1 MIHMTSEVRSKS
13 RKDKIIKTLSVGT
26 YAKVV
31 GVVVSFAIVPLAVG
45 YLGVEG
51 YGLWIAVSSLVAML
65 SFVDGGAG
73 NALVNMVSHATGK
86 DSKQSIK
93 GIVSSGFFVLLI
105 IAVFGALLFSLL
117 HTYVPWAWVFGLSE
131 SANTHDLEM
140 LVLIVGFA
148 FFLGMPI
155 SVVGNVQRGFQEG
168 NIEVFWN
175 AKGRLLTLLF
185 VYISIQAD
193 LGLLGVAC
201 AFVAGPIVASMANNF
216 YYFGLK
222 KREVAPS
229 LNHLNSTDVKAVLGT
244 GGLFFVLQITS
255 AIQMQGDNI
264 IIANMLGPSSVS
276 QYAICMQ
283 LFMAVPMFM
292 ALLWTPL
299 WPAYREALASG
310 DADWVRRVFIKSLKL
325 ALLVGIPTAG
335 VLVVFGD
342 YIIRLWVGD
351 EVVPS
356 MLLLVGCGIWMLILL
371 VGNVLAVFLNAM
383 QVVKAQIY
391 IAIAAGIVNVIV
403 SIFLIQIYGVAGAIY
418 GSIIAYILCAIVPFT
433 FLIPKLLK
441 HLCENR
447 LLVDLK

>member
-1 MIHMTSEVRSKS
+1 
-13 RKDKIIKTLSVGT
+13 
-26 YAKVV
+26 
-31 GVVVSFAIVPLAVG
+31 
-45 YLGVEG
+45 
-51 YGLWIAVSSLVAML
+51 ML

-131 SANTHDLEM
+131 SVNTHDLEM

-168 NIEVFWN
+168 NLEAFWN

-185 VYISIQAD
+185 VYIAIQED

-201 AFVAGPIVASMANNF
+201 GFVAGPIVASMVNNF

-222 KREVAPS
+222 KRGGAPS
-229 LNHLNSTDVKAVLGT
+229 LHHLNSTDVKAVLGT

-264 IIANMLGPSSVS
+264 IIANMLGPSAVS

-335 VLVVFGD
+335 VLVVFGGD
-342 YIIRLWVGD
+342 IIRLWVGD

-356 MLLLVGCGIWMLILL
+356 MLLLVGCGIWLILVL
-371 VGNVLAVFLNAM
+371 IGNTLGMLLNAVQDLKLQISVAICAGVGNVVLT
-383 QVVKAQIY
+383 
-391 IAIAAGIVNVIV
+391 
-403 SIFLIQIYGVAGAIY
+403 IFLIGKIGVAGAIY
-418 GSIIAYILCAIVPFT
+418 GSILSYFCCALIPYAI
-433 FLIPKLLK
+433 LIPKLLK
-441 HLCENR
+441 RINMSTKNKGIEEASNAN
-447 LLVDLK
+447 V